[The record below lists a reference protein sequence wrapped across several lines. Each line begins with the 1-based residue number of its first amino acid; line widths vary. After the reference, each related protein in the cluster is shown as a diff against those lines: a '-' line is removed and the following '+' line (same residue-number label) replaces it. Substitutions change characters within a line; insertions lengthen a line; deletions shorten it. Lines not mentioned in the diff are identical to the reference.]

1 MIHLDF
7 FRITCKMY
15 GRMDKRLGFVD
26 KLRWV
31 GWLGWVSRVRG
42 AGKVHCKVGFDWC
55 TYMYVYIGCMMEW
68 LLLCEC
74 MYM

>member
-1 MIHLDF
+1 MGGLV
-7 FRITCKMY
+7 RVGQQGQG
-15 GRMDKRLGFVD
+15 GR
-26 KLRWV
+26 
-31 GWLGWVSRVRG
+31 
-42 AGKVHCKVGFDWC
+42 KVHSKVGFDWC